1 MDKEHFWNSNEDI
14 YHLFISLTIGQ
25 EINKKISHRLA
36 FSNGGCPSSYNTL
49 QLKPRGSPLIMQTL
63 KSLLWNTHY
72 HGWYYLRKYS
82 NYIWSIRTL
91 DLSLT
96 TWESISKFN
105 QVVFPLYLVY
115 GYQRS
120 SALAPP
126 LPVLSSHRF
135 LLCMI
140 ARFFSLIA

>member
-1 MDKEHFWNSNEDI
+1 MIIHSFLLYRRCKTENRSKWIVNVSRTLTRTYII
-14 YHLFISLTIGQ
+14 YSSLWQLGQ

-72 HGWYYLRKYS
+72 HDWHYLRKYS

-105 QVVFPLYLVY
+105 QVVFL
-115 GYQRS
+115 
-120 SALAPP
+120 
-126 LPVLSSHRF
+126 
-135 LLCMI
+135 
-140 ARFFSLIA
+140 FSLWIPDRKFGR